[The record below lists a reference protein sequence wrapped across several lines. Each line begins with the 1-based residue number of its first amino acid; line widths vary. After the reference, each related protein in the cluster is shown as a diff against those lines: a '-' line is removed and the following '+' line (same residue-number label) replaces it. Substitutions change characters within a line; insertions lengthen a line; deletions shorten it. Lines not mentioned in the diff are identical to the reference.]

1 MLVDN
6 ALKAGQDKNIG
17 HEYIKDIEERY
28 RENSRDSVPTPW
40 TKLMI
45 YYKVDWEM
53 EILVLYLVIQE
64 VVNRGP

>member
-28 RENSRDSVPTPW
+28 RENSRAMLPTPW
-40 TKLMI
+40 
-45 YYKVDWEM
+45 D
-53 EILVLYLVIQE
+53 
-64 VVNRGP
+64 